1 MPEQISHRSKPRPTA
16 SCLPCR
22 ARKVKCNRLT
32 PCATCVARNTPQE
45 CKYAAPDTDRQ
56 AIAQA
61 ELIAGL
67 RSRANQLRG
76 QLGMARGLEI
86 LEIEDQQPSPESDSE
101 QEEQYASIENEI
113 GTGAPSRKEEDQLAE
128 LEVVYAALRWGTGAT
143 VEEVIRRIRK
153 GDPLG
158 GIAQGVELGMGP
170 GLEDGVVVLD

>member
-1 MPEQISHRSKPRPTA
+1 MPEATSHRSKPRPTA

-67 RSRANQLRG
+67 RSRANQLRD
-76 QLGMARGLEI
+76 QLYAPIEWGHGRGT
-86 LEIEDQQPSPESDSE
+86 SANG
-101 QEEQYASIENEI
+101 ASK
-113 GTGAPSRKEEDQLAE
+113 RREEDQLAE

-143 VEEVIRRIRK
+143 VEEVVRRIRRGEQL
-153 GDPLG
+153 GD
-158 GIAQGVELGMGP
+158 IAQGVELGMGM
-170 GLEDGVVVLD
+170 GMESSRLGDEVVVLD